1 MKPLFVALAGLTLV
15 VIVGCGPASW
25 SHAERAF
32 KAGDMVAAV
41 RHAVQTLREEPGYA
55 DAVDFLS
62 RELPRAYDD
71 YSVRAQRAERAGDW
85 DEAHRLYTDILAM
98 SDAVRGLPPQVHEDT
113 KQTVTFA
120 TKDVEKEY
128 QNARKNAADKHYKA
142 GLSFETQGM
151 AKDAAKE
158 FSRTLDYINP
168 YEDAAQRYEK
178 NRQAAVKRIA
188 VMPFDNL
195 SGKDYYGAIGTVVAD
210 RLISDAMSDPG
221 NMEFLEF
228 VTREKIDDLIREL
241 KFEQT
246 SYVDP
251 ASAAKIG
258 KLLGI
263 HSFVFGKITSISTDY
278 PPDIVATYEEKDEIS
293 GGKDKPKKI
302 VRATVTTI
310 TRRATARFDCSYQI
324 VDVTRGTIVKSGNV
338 PRREIVEIKFGRYK
352 GDKEALSHAS
362 RELCGRRETYPQP
375 DDELVNQAA
384 MSAAREL
391 AREVAGLFR

>member
-1 MKPLFVALAGLTLV
+1 MKSLLTALLGVLLLV
-15 VIVGCGPASW
+15 MAGCGPASW

-41 RHAVQTLREEPGYA
+41 RYAVQTLREEPGYA
-55 DAVDFLS
+55 DAVDFLA
-62 RELPRAYDD
+62 RELPRSYDD
-71 YSVRAQRAERAGDW
+71 YSTRAQRAERAGDW
-85 DEAHRLYTDILAM
+85 DEAYRLYGDILAM
-98 SDAVRGLPPQVHEDT
+98 SDEVRGLPPQVHEDT

-120 TKDVEKEY
+120 TKDVEREY

-142 GLSFETQGM
+142 GLSYESQGM

-158 FSRTLDYINP
+158 FSRTLDYVDS

-195 SGKDYYGAIGTVVAD
+195 SGKEYYGAIGTVVAD
-210 RLISDAMSDPG
+210 RLITDAMSDPG

-228 VTREKIDDLIREL
+228 VTREKITELIREL

-251 ASAAKIG
+251 TTAAQIG

-263 HSFVFGKITSISTDY
+263 HAFVFGKITSISTDF
-278 PPDIVATYEEKDEIS
+278 PPDMVATYEEKDEIS
-293 GGKDKPKKI
+293 QGKDKPKKT
-302 VRATVTTI
+302 VRAAVTVI

-324 VDVTRGTIVKSGNV
+324 VDVNRGTIVKSGNV

-352 GDKEALSHAS
+352 GDKEALSSNS
-362 RELCGRRETYPQP
+362 RELCARKESYPPP
-375 DDELVNQAA
+375 DDELVNVAA

-391 AREVAGLFR
+391 AREVAGFFR

>member
-1 MKPLFVALAGLTLV
+1 MKSLILALFGLSLLIVA
-15 VIVGCGPASW
+15 GCGPASW
-25 SHAERAF
+25 SHAERAYR
-32 KAGDMVAAV
+32 AGDMVAAV
-41 RHAVQTLREEPGYA
+41 RYAVQTLREEPGYA
-55 DAVDFLS
+55 DAVDFLA
-62 RELPRAYDD
+62 RELPRTYED
-71 YSVRAQRAERAGDW
+71 YSSRAQRAERAGDW
-85 DEAHRLYTDILAM
+85 DEAYRLYSEILAM
-98 SDAVRGLPPQVHEDT
+98 SDEVRSLPPQVHEDT

-120 TKDVEKEY
+120 TKDVEREH

-142 GLSFETQGM
+142 GISYEGQGM

-158 FSRTLDYINP
+158 FSRTLDYIDP

-210 RLISDAMSDPG
+210 RLISDAMSDPA

-228 VTREKIDDLIREL
+228 VTREKITELIREL
-241 KFEQT
+241 KFEQGA
-246 SYVDP
+246 YVDP
-251 ASAAKIG
+251 TTAAQIG

-278 PPDIVATYEEKDEIS
+278 PPDMVATYEEKDEIS
-293 GGKDKPKKI
+293 QGKDKPKRT
-302 VRATVTTI
+302 VRATVTAI

-362 RELCGRRETYPQP
+362 RELCGRREAYPPP

-391 AREVAGLFR
+391 AHEVAGFFR